1 MKASHPPLV
10 PAKAGTQFFG
20 REKKLDSRF
29 RGNERSWLAGLSVIS
44 AILFAAVPARA
55 DVNEIKL
62 GKQYGLPY
70 IQLIVMED
78 QKLIEKHAKLQGLGD
93 IKVEWATLGGPAQIN
108 DGIISGAI
116 DVGAVGLPN
125 LITLWE
131 KTRSNVQV
139 RAIAGLNF
147 MPLILLTR
155 DPKIKSLKDYGE
167 KDRIA
172 LPSVKISMQ
181 AILLEMAAAK
191 EFGQTNYEKLDPL
204 TVSMGHPDA
213 FAALNSGTEV
223 QSHFSSLPFQNRQLK
238 MPGYH
243 QVVSSYDIIG
253 PHSVS
258 AISMTTK
265 FHDGNPKMVAAL
277 LGAMKEATAWINSDR
292 QAAAETY
299 LRVTKDKMPLDEFVA
314 MLNDPNIVITIE
326 PKGADKI
333 SEFLAKVGRIKA
345 KPDNWKDYYFG
356 DVDKLKE

>member
-1 MKASHPPLV
+1 MTRAFAS
-10 PAKAGTQFFG
+10 A
-20 REKKLDSRF
+20 
-29 RGNERSWLAGLSVIS
+29 LAL
-44 AILFAAVPARA
+44 LFAALPARA

-70 IQLIVMED
+70 IQFVIMED
-78 QKLIEKHAKLQGLGD
+78 QKLIEKHAKLLGLGD
-93 IKVEWATLGGPAQIN
+93 IKVDWATLGGPAQIN

-116 DVGAVGLPN
+116 DIGAVGLPN
-125 LITLWE
+125 LITMWE
-131 KTRSNVQV
+131 KTRNNVKV

-147 MPLILLTR
+147 MPLILVTP
-155 DPKIKSLKDYGE
+155 DPRIKSLKDYGE

-191 EFGQTNYEKLDPL
+191 EFGQANYEKLDPL

-213 FAALNSGTEV
+213 FTALSSGTEV
-223 QSHFSSLPFQNRQLK
+223 RSHFSSAPFQNRQLK

-243 QVVSSYDIIG
+243 QVISSYDIIG

-258 AISMTTK
+258 CISMQTK
-265 FHDGNPKMVAAL
+265 FHDGNPKMVTAIL
-277 LGAMKEATAWINSDR
+277 DAMREATGWIKSDKR
-292 QAAAETY
+292 AAAEAY
-299 LRVTKDKMPLDEFVA
+299 LRITKDKMPVDEMVA
-314 MLNDPNIVITIE
+314 ILNDPAMVITIV

-345 KPDNWKDYYFG
+345 KPDRWQDYYFG
-356 DVDKLKE
+356 DIDKLTD

>member
-1 MKASHPPLV
+1 MKSILVPLI
-10 PAKAGTQFFG
+10 PAKAGIQFLAKG
-20 REKKLDSRF
+20 LGPRF
-29 RGNERSWLAGLSVIS
+29 RGDERSYVRLAFCGLLV
-44 AILFAAVPARA
+44 LLAALAPARA
-55 DVNEIKL
+55 EVNEIKI

-70 IQLIVMED
+70 IQFVIMED
-78 QKLIEKHAKLQGLGD
+78 GKLIEKHAKAQGLGD
-93 IKVEWATLGGPAQIN
+93 VKVEWATLGGPAQLN

-116 DVGAVGLPN
+116 DVAGVGLPN
-125 LITLWE
+125 LITMWE
-131 KTRSNVQV
+131 KTRINAKV

-155 DPKIKSLKDYGE
+155 GPRIKTLKDYGE

-172 LPSVKISMQ
+172 VPSVKISMQ

-191 EFGQTNYEKLDPL
+191 EFGEGNYEKLDPL

-223 QSHFSSLPFQNRQLK
+223 GSHFSSAPFQNRQLK

-258 AISMTTK
+258 CIVMTTK
-265 FHDGNPKMVAAL
+265 FHDGNPKTVAAL
-277 LGAMKEATAWINSDR
+277 LGAMKEATAWIKADKK
-292 QAAAETY
+292 AAAEAY
-299 LRVTKDKMPLDEFVA
+299 LRVTKDKMPVDELLA
-314 MLNDPNIVITIE
+314 MLNDPNIVITIV

-333 SEFLAKVGRIKA
+333 GDFLAKVGRVKA
-345 KPDNWKDYYFG
+345 KPDRWQDYYFG
-356 DVDKLKE
+356 DVDKLTD

>member
-1 MKASHPPLV
+1 LLI
-10 PAKAGTQFFG
+10 PA
-20 REKKLDSRF
+20 
-29 RGNERSWLAGLSVIS
+29 LAL
-44 AILFAAVPARA
+44 AAFLTGPARA
-55 DVNEIKL
+55 DVNEIKI

-70 IQLIVMED
+70 IQFVIMED
-78 QKLIEKHAKLQGLGD
+78 QKLIEKHAKQQGLGD
-93 IKVEWATLGGPAQIN
+93 VKVEWTTLGGPAQIN

-116 DVGAVGLPN
+116 DIGAVGLPN
-125 LITLWE
+125 LITMWE
-131 KTRSNVQV
+131 KTRNNVKV

-155 DPKIKSLKDYGE
+155 DPRLKALKDYGE

-191 EFGQTNYEKLDPL
+191 EFGEANYEKLDPL

-223 QSHFSSLPFQNRQLK
+223 QSHFSSAPFQNRQLK
-238 MPGYH
+238 TPGYH

-258 AISMTTK
+258 CISMQTK
-265 FHDGNPKMVAAL
+265 FHDGNPKLVAAI
-277 LGAMKEATAWINSDR
+277 LGAMREATAWIKADKK
-292 QAAAETY
+292 AAAEAY
-299 LRVTKDKMPLDEFVA
+299 LRITKDRMPVDEMVA
-314 MLNDPNIVITIE
+314 ILNDPTMVITIV

-345 KPDNWKDYYFG
+345 KPERWQDYYFG
-356 DVDKLKE
+356 DVDKLTD

>member
-1 MKASHPPLV
+1 MEMTMTRLKSGLV
-10 PAKAGTQFFG
+10 AT
-20 REKKLDSRF
+20 LL
-29 RGNERSWLAGLSVIS
+29 LAALT
-44 AILFAAVPARA
+44 PARA
-55 DVNEIKL
+55 EVNEIKI

-70 IQLIVMED
+70 IQFVIMED
-78 QKLIEKHAKLQGLGD
+78 GKLIEKHAKLQGLGD
-93 IKVEWATLGGPAQIN
+93 VKVEWATLGGPAQLN

-116 DVGAVGLPN
+116 DIAAVGLPN
-125 LITLWE
+125 LITMWE
-131 KTRSNVQV
+131 KTRTNAKV

-155 DPKIKSLKDYGE
+155 DPKIKNLKDFGE

-172 LPSVKISMQ
+172 VPSVKISMQ

-191 EFGQTNYEKLDPL
+191 EFGEANYEKLDPL

-213 FAALNSGTEV
+213 FAALNSGGVEV
-223 QSHFSSLPFQNRQLK
+223 ASHFSSAPFQNRQLK
-238 MPGYH
+238 LPGYH

-258 AISMTTK
+258 CIVMTTK
-265 FHDGNPKMVAAL
+265 FHDGNPKAVAAI
-277 LGAMKEATAWINSDR
+277 LGAMKEATAWIKADKK
-292 QAAAETY
+292 AAAEAY
-299 LRVTKDKMPLDEFVA
+299 LRVTKDKMPLEEFLA
-314 MLNDPNIVITIE
+314 MLNDPSIVITIV

-356 DVDKLKE
+356 DVDKLSD

>member
-1 MKASHPPLV
+1 MKKCLAWALGAMMLAALAR
-10 PAKAGTQFFG
+10 PATA
-20 REKKLDSRF
+20 E
-29 RGNERSWLAGLSVIS
+29 
-44 AILFAAVPARA
+44 
-55 DVNEIKL
+55 VNEIKI

-70 IQLIVMED
+70 IQFVIMED
-78 QKLIEKHAKLQGLGD
+78 GKLIEKHAKLQGLAD
-93 IKVEWATLGGPAQIN
+93 IKVDWATLGGPAQLN

-116 DVGAVGLPN
+116 DVAAVGLPN
-125 LITLWE
+125 LITMWE
-131 KTRSNVQV
+131 KTRTNVKV

-155 DPKIKSLKDYGE
+155 DPRLKTLKDYGE

-191 EFGQTNYEKLDPL
+191 EFGEANYERLDPL

-223 QSHFSSLPFQNRQLK
+223 QSHFSSAPFQNRQLK
-238 MPGYH
+238 TPGYH

-265 FHDGNPKMVAAL
+265 FHDGNPKLVAAL
-277 LGAMKEATAWINSDR
+277 LGAMKEATAWIKSDKK
-292 QAAAETY
+292 AAAEAY

-314 MLNDPNIVITIE
+314 MLNDSNIVITIE

-356 DVDKLKE
+356 DLDALSH

>member
-1 MKASHPPLV
+1 MKRLM
-10 PAKAGTQFFG
+10 PALIGAALLAALATP
-20 REKKLDSRF
+20 SRAET
-29 RGNERSWLAGLSVIS
+29 NVIK
-44 AILFAAVPARA
+44 I
-55 DVNEIKL
+55 

-70 IQLIVMED
+70 IQFVIMED

-125 LITLWE
+125 LITMWE
-131 KTRSNVQV
+131 KTRTNVKV

-155 DPKIKSLKDYGE
+155 DPKIKTLKDYGE

-172 LPSVKISMQ
+172 VPSVKISMQ
-181 AILLEMAAAK
+181 AILLEMAVAK
-191 EFGQTNYEKLDPL
+191 EFGQANYEKLDPL

-223 QSHFSSLPFQNRQLK
+223 QSHFSSAPFQNRQLK

-258 AISMTTK
+258 CISMTTK
-265 FHDGNPKMVAAL
+265 FHDDNPKVVAAL
-277 LGAMKEATAWINSDR
+277 LGAMREATAWIKGDKK
-292 QAAAETY
+292 AAAEAY

-314 MLNDPNIVITIE
+314 MLNDPNIVITIV

-333 SEFLAKVGRIKA
+333 SEFLAKVGRVKA
-345 KPDNWKDYYFG
+345 KPDRWQDYYFG
-356 DVDKLKE
+356 DVEKLTD

>member
-1 MKASHPPLV
+1 MSMNLA
-10 PAKAGTQFFG
+10 F
-20 REKKLDSRF
+20 SRALLF
-29 RGNERSWLAGLSVIS
+29 VACVFC
-44 AILFAAVPARA
+44 LFAAPARA
-55 DVNEIKL
+55 ETNVIKI

-70 IQLIVMED
+70 IQFVIMED
-78 QKLIEKHAKLQGLGD
+78 GKLIEKHARLQGLGD
-93 IKVEWATLGGPAQIN
+93 VKVDWATLGGPAQIN

-116 DVGAVGLPN
+116 DIGAVGLPN
-125 LITLWE
+125 LITMWE
-131 KTRSNVQV
+131 KTRNNVKV

-147 MPLILLTR
+147 MPLILVTR
-155 DPKIKSLKDYGE
+155 NPALKSLRDYGE

-191 EFGQTNYEKLDPL
+191 EFGEANYEKLDPL

-213 FAALNSGTEV
+213 FAAVNSGTEV
-223 QSHFSSLPFQNRQLK
+223 TSHFSSAPFENRQLK

-258 AISMTTK
+258 CISMTTK
-265 FHDGNPKMVAAL
+265 FHDENPKTVAAI
-277 LGAMKEATAWINSDR
+277 LGAMKEATAWIKSDKK
-292 QAAAETY
+292 AAAEAY
-299 LRVTKDKMPLDEFVA
+299 LRITKDKMPVEEMIA
-314 MLNDPNIVITIE
+314 ILNDPTMVITIV

-356 DVDKLKE
+356 DVDKLAD

>member
-1 MKASHPPLV
+1 MMTDRPISPLV
-10 PAKAGTQFFG
+10 PAKAGTQSLA
-20 REKKLDSRF
+20 LDSGL
-29 RGNERSWLAGLSVIS
+29 RGNERKWLRLPL
-44 AILFAAVPARA
+44 ILAVFMLATLVSARA
-55 DVNEIKL
+55 EVDTIKI

-70 IQLIVMED
+70 IQFVIMED
-78 QKLIEKHAKLQGLGD
+78 QKLIEKHAKLEGLGD
-93 IKVEWATLGGPAQIN
+93 IKVEWATLGGPAQLN

-116 DVGAVGLPN
+116 DVAAVGLPN
-125 LITLWE
+125 LITMWE
-131 KTRSNVQV
+131 KTRTNVKV

-155 DPKIKSLKDYGE
+155 DPRIKTLKDYGE

-172 LPSVKISMQ
+172 VPSVKISMQ

-191 EFGQTNYEKLDPL
+191 EFGQPNYEQLDPL

-223 QSHFSSLPFQNRQLK
+223 GSHFSSAPFQYRQLK

-258 AISMTTK
+258 CISMTTK
-265 FHDGNPKMVAAL
+265 FHDGNPRMVAAL
-277 LGAMKEATAWINSDR
+277 LGAMKEATAWIKSDKK
-292 QAAAETY
+292 AAAEAY
-299 LRVTKDKMPLDEFVA
+299 LRVTKDKMPVEELMA
-314 MLNDPNIVITIE
+314 MLDDPNIVITIV

-333 SEFLAKVGRIKA
+333 SEFLAKVGRVKG
-345 KPDNWKDYYFG
+345 KPDRWEDYYFG
-356 DVDKLKE
+356 DVDKLTD

>member
-1 MKASHPPLV
+1 MTMLRVFAYALFLV
-10 PAKAGTQFFG
+10 
-20 REKKLDSRF
+20 
-29 RGNERSWLAGLSVIS
+29 
-44 AILFAAVPARA
+44 FAALPARA
-55 DVNEIKL
+55 DVNEIKI

-70 IQLIVMED
+70 IQFIIMED
-78 QKLIEKHAKLQGLGD
+78 QGLIEKHAKSQGLDG
-93 IKVEWATLGGPAQIN
+93 IKVQWTTLGGPAQIN
-108 DGIISGAI
+108 DGLISGAI

-131 KTRSNVQV
+131 KTRTNVKV

-155 DPKIKSLKDYGE
+155 DPRIKTLQDYGE

-191 EFGQTNYEKLDPL
+191 EFGQANYEKLDPL

-223 QSHFSSLPFQNRQLK
+223 QSHFSSAPFQYRQLK

-243 QVVSSYDIIG
+243 QVVSSYD
-253 PHSVS
+253 
-258 AISMTTK
+258 
-265 FHDGNPKMVAAL
+265 GNPKLVAAL
-277 LGAMKEATAWINSDR
+277 LGAMKEATAWIKSDKK
-292 QAAAETY
+292 AAAEAY
-299 LRVTKDKMPLDEFVA
+299 LRVTKDKMPAEELAA
-314 MLNDPNIVITIE
+314 MLNDANIVITIE

-356 DVDKLKE
+356 DVEKLKD

>member
-1 MKASHPPLV
+1 MTRILAAALIAAALIG
-10 PAKAGTQFFG
+10 PA
-20 REKKLDSRF
+20 
-29 RGNERSWLAGLSVIS
+29 
-44 AILFAAVPARA
+44 AAE
-55 DVNEIKL
+55 VNELKI

-70 IQLIVMED
+70 IQFVIMED
-78 QKLIEKHAKLQGLGD
+78 QKLIEKHAKAAGLGD
-93 IKVEWATLGGPAQIN
+93 VKVEWATLGGPAQLN

-116 DVGAVGLPN
+116 DIAGVGLPN
-125 LITLWE
+125 LITMWE
-131 KTRSNVQV
+131 KTRTNAKV

-155 DPKIKSLKDYGE
+155 DPKIKTLKDYGE

-172 LPSVKISMQ
+172 VPAVKISMQ
-181 AILLEMAAAK
+181 AILLEMAAAR
-191 EFGQTNYEKLDPL
+191 EFGEANYEKLDPL

-223 QSHFSSLPFQNRQLK
+223 QSHFSSAPFQYRQLK
-238 MPGYH
+238 TDRYH

-258 AISMTTK
+258 CISMTTK
-265 FHDGNPKMVAAL
+265 FHHGNPNPVAAL
-277 LGAMKEATAWINSDR
+277 LGAMKEATAWIKADKK
-292 QAAAETY
+292 AAAEAY
-299 LRVTKDKMPLDEFVA
+299 LRVTKDRMPAEELVA

-345 KPDNWKDYYFG
+345 KPDKWQDYYFG
-356 DVDKLKE
+356 DVEKLND